1 MANTT
6 VTVAAQAAVDHTIN
20 QVMVGK
26 GTGGKGSKLKMF
38 KITAGTGNYPHG
50 GFTLDLSAL
59 FPTKVLMVVLQPFA
73 TATDF
78 TNGYYCMY
86 VPAANNAPATGKM
99 VCFSGATNIELADDG
114 TVMTAFEGY
123 GFGIGY

>member
-6 VTVAAQAAVDHTIN
+6 VTVAAQSAVDFKVN
-20 QVMVGK
+20 ELSVGK
-26 GTGGKGSKLKMF
+26 GVGGKGSKLKMF
-38 KITAGTGNYPHG
+38 KVTAGTGTYPHG

-59 FPTKVLMVVLQPFA
+59 FPNKVLMVVLQPFA
-73 TATDF
+73 TATDY

-99 VCFSGATNIELADDG
+99 VMFDGATNVEAADASV
-114 TVMTAFEGY
+114 TVTAFESY
-123 GFGIGY
+123 GFAIGY

>member
-6 VTVAAQAAVDHTIN
+6 VTVAAQSAVDHTMN
-20 QVMVGK
+20 QVVVGK
-26 GTGGKGSKLKMF
+26 GVGGKGSKLKMF

-59 FPTKVLMVVLQPFA
+59 FPNKVLMVVLTPFA

-78 TNGYYCMY
+78 TTGYYVMY

-99 VCFSGATNIELADDG
+99 VAFTGATNAEIADDS
-114 TVMTAFEGY
+114 VAMTAFEGY
-123 GFGIGY
+123 GFAIGY

>member
-6 VTVAAQAAVDHTIN
+6 VTVAAQAVVDHTMN
-20 QVMVGK
+20 QVVVGK

-38 KITAGTGNYPHG
+38 KVTAGTGNYPHG

-59 FPTKVLMVVLQPFA
+59 FPSKVLMVVLTPFA

-78 TNGYYCMY
+78 TNGYFVMY

-99 VCFSGATNIELADDG
+99 VLFTGATNAEVADD
-114 TVMTAFEGY
+114 TAVVNAFEGY
-123 GFGIGY
+123 GFAIGY